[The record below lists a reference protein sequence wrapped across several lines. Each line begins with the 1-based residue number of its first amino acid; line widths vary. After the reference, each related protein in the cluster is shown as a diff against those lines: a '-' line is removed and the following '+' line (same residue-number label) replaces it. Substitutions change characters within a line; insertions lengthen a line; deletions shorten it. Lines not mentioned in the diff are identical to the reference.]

1 MYNSWRKKGSRDFI
15 PGPMTLDI
23 KNAWVTRVAQ
33 ALTIAFLDDF
43 FLGARKSHVFTA
55 NGNHEKSRYCR
66 KGGCEASQNW
76 GRRGRWQSILLVSFS
91 RFVACMAVEPFW
103 LADPDVRPLSIH
115 SLFHQTLLVRVV
127 FYPASIIDCHI
138 KITLSLKTDGERF
151 KWLELLCIRKFILP
165 LEA

>member
-76 GRRGRWQSILLVSFS
+76 GQRGRWQSILLVSFS

-138 KITLSLKTDGERF
+138 KITLSLKTDG
-151 KWLELLCIRKFILP
+151 IRKFILP